1 MDFKKK
7 TPFIEEKHSKTKNSD
22 SHSSS
27 EGGSHDSDSETINF
41 DQILLNK
48 LLFEAQSF
56 YRSRERVLSLEKYT
70 QALQLAEKM
79 RNIEKIVLL
88 KTNIAIISF
97 ENGDYKESKQTLEE
111 SLTLLNTTTKGEMI
125 PELKLKILTSLCV
138 INIVLNQFDKAREY
152 GSKITNFLS
161 SITTHSLKKSAM
173 ELVVFSLYK
182 FLSFSSMQNISLDN
196 IDEICTFSLF
206 IHFHNN
212 INNNNNIDQGVPL
225 ACFYS
230 TLGLNREL
238 NNDPQQALNY
248 YLKALD
254 VWKNCSEI
262 GFVLITLKHLI
273 NLAPRAGLNVADTA
287 NFMKLYQKLLQADD
301 FKGVNVEG
309 LFKDYEQRID
319 TAKEITQN
327 LRKLEEII
335 LFEDTSA
342 MKKSTMLNSMSIS
355 QDNVHNNENSSLEPF
370 WKHALRLRLLKSLKM
385 AKEIL
390 VKNPQKTANLAKSI
404 ANSNNSYSYLL
415 AEGTDQILNTLTLLQ
430 EENNQL
436 ILDKL
441 QSLAYTKEAVT
452 QMRASINK
460 IRKYMTFR
468 IYTDAFKTMKRIT
481 NKKMV
486 SEIKKSQITS
496 FVSKAYRALLEG
508 DYLVKCNISSNG
520 RIRKYF
526 KLEPSG
532 KLLIATKEI
541 YIDNPTKNREL
552 DLREVEAVIYGKSTP
567 TLLKLY
573 NKPLENYNCFSLI
586 TKGKT
591 IDFYC
596 SDDQTHLWVVGLSKE
611 TKKRNPEAY
620 CLEPGRLIWR
630 GLRLRLTEKAR
641 KITEKQGIKPPKKE
655 ESFLKV
661 LFVLFK
667 AHRVIK

>member
-7 TPFIEEKHSKTKNSD
+7 NPFIEEKHSKTKNSD
-22 SHSSS
+22 SNSSS
-27 EGGSHDSDSETINF
+27 EGGSHDSDSETINS

-125 PELKLKILTSLCV
+125 SELKLKILTSLCV

-196 IDEICTFSLF
+196 IEEICTFSLLI
-206 IHFHNN
+206 IHFK
-212 INNNNNIDQGVPL
+212 IKYIDQGVPL

-342 MKKSTMLNSMSIS
+342 MKKSDLLNSMSIS
-355 QDNVHNNENSSLEPF
+355 QDNAHNNESSSSEPF
-370 WKHALRLRLLKSLKM
+370 WKQALRLRLLKSLKM
-385 AKEIL
+385 AKDLL

-404 ANSNNSYSYLL
+404 SNSNNSYSNLL

-430 EENNQL
+430 EENNRL

-441 QSLAYTKEAVT
+441 QSLPYTKEAVT

-468 IYTDAFKTMKRIT
+468 IYTDAFKTMKRISD
-481 NKKMV
+481 KKAV
-486 SEIKKSQITS
+486 SELKKSRISS

-520 RIRKYF
+520 RIRKFF

-596 SDDQTHLWVVGLSKE
+596 SDDQTHLWVVGLSTE
-611 TKKRNPEAY
+611 IKKRNPGAY
-620 CLEPGRLIWR
+620 CLEAGRLIWR
-630 GLRLRLTEKAR
+630 GLRLSLTEKAR
-641 KITEKQGIKPPKKE
+641 KIAEKQGLKPPKKE

-661 LFVLFK
+661 LVVLFK
-667 AHRVIK
+667 ARRVMK